1 MNWDLRKAERA
12 RARGDRDE
20 ARVYAWNALAS
31 ISPEDLPSLLR
42 LAQELDDKL
51 LVLEIE
57 RRGVTGEVGPTPL
70 SRTGTVF
77 RASILAVLATAVV
90 VTEKL

>member
-12 RARGDRDE
+12 LARGDRDE

-31 ISPEDLPSLLR
+31 ITPEDLVSLSR

-57 RRGVTGEVGPTPL
+57 RRGVSGEVGPASL
-70 SRTGTVF
+70 SRAGTIF
-77 RASILAVLATAVV
+77 RASFLAVLATAVIV
-90 VTEKL
+90 SEKL